1 MFLMSSQGH
10 LETENS
16 LPQSG
21 KTRGGRQNPP
31 KLCSGGWSGQ
41 LNLPFCDLILLDLGG
56 TNGKEPSCQCRRH
69 KTCSFDPWVRM
80 SLEEGMA
87 IHSSILAWRIPW
99 TAEPGGLQTVGSQG
113 ETA

>member
-41 LNLPFCDLILLDLGG
+41 LYLPFCDLILLDLVVLMVKNPPANAGDIRDAG
-56 TNGKEPSCQCRRH
+56 LIPGSGCPWRRAWQSTPVFLPGESH
-69 KTCSFDPWVRM
+69 GQR
-80 SLEEGMA
+80 SL
-87 IHSSILAWRIPW
+87 
-99 TAEPGGLQTVGSQG
+99 VGYRL
-113 ETA
+113 